1 MYRNH
6 LNCTRPI
13 RPTPA
18 TLLKVHTR
26 LSVHSVKSPQF
37 APSGKILVARLSAS
51 SECDLT
57 EALGA
62 ASEVVNRVGVGQDSG
77 FGPPG
82 YVTFEYRRFETHS
95 EYQNV
100 ALAD

>member
-1 MYRNH
+1 M
-6 LNCTRPI
+6 
-13 RPTPA
+13 
-18 TLLKVHTR
+18 
-26 LSVHSVKSPQF
+26 
-37 APSGKILVARLSAS
+37 
-51 SECDLT
+51 T